1 MRASVA
7 CAVPLHALPG
17 RPGAVAPEAED
28 GRSVRRMSAM
38 TSLPPWAVDPG
49 SLTLTEAQYDGLP
62 DHVRKLIEVID
73 GNVLFCPSGTSEH
86 RDVTRTLA
94 IRLDAARPAQ
104 PCTRVSTGVDV
115 HFIKRRRSDGT
126 LSFRRP
132 DISVYRCMEKD
143 ARLFAR
149 DVLMVVEVVTP
160 ASGYTD
166 TVDKLAEYAYEGIPL
181 YLLAFLGGDPYL
193 KMIQEYRLD
202 WSSRTYQLAVT
213 HMDEL
218 VLQDPFPVRIP
229 FGELGS

>member
-1 MRASVA
+1 
-7 CAVPLHALPG
+7 
-17 RPGAVAPEAED
+17 
-28 GRSVRRMSAM
+28 M

-62 DHVRKLIEVID
+62 GQARKLIEVFD
-73 GNVLFCPSGTSEH
+73 GNVIFCPSGTPEH
-86 RDVTRTLA
+86 GDVTRTLA

-115 HFIKRRRSDGT
+115 HFVKRRRSDGT

-132 DISVYRCMEKD
+132 DISVNRCAEKD
-143 ARLFAR
+143 AKLFAR
-149 DVLMVVEVVTP
+149 DALMVVEVVTP

-166 TVDKLAEYAYEGIPL
+166 TVDKFAEYAYEGDTSLPV

-202 WSSRTYQLAVT
+202 WPTRTYHLVHT

-218 VLQDPFPVRIP
+218 ILEDPFPVRIA
-229 FGELGS
+229 FSQLGG

>member
-1 MRASVA
+1 
-7 CAVPLHALPG
+7 
-17 RPGAVAPEAED
+17 
-28 GRSVRRMSAM
+28 M
-38 TSLPPWAVDPG
+38 TSLPPWAADPG

-62 DHVRKLIEVID
+62 DHVRELIEVID
-73 GNVLFCPSGTSEH
+73 GNVIFCPRGTSEH

-104 PCTRVSTGVDV
+104 PCMRVSPGADV

-132 DISVYRCMEKD
+132 DVSVYRCTEQD
-143 ARLFAR
+143 SRLFAR
-149 DVLMVVEVVTP
+149 DALMVVEVVTP

-166 TVDKLAEYAYEGIPL
+166 TVDKLAEYAYEGIPQ

-202 WSSRTYQLAVT
+202 WPSRTYRLAVT

-218 VLQDPFPVRIP
+218 ILKDPFPVRIT
-229 FGELGS
+229 FRELGH

>member
-1 MRASVA
+1 
-7 CAVPLHALPG
+7 
-17 RPGAVAPEAED
+17 VAPEAED

-73 GNVLFCPSGTSEH
+73 GNVLFCPSSTSEH

-115 HFIKRRRSDGT
+115 HFFKRRRSDGT

-149 DVLMVVEVVTP
+149 DALMVVEVVTP

-166 TVDKLAEYAYEGIPL
+166 TVDKLG
-181 YLLAFLGGDPYL
+181 
-193 KMIQEYRLD
+193 
-202 WSSRTYQLAVT
+202 
-213 HMDEL
+213 
-218 VLQDPFPVRIP
+218 QDSNPRPAA
-229 FGELGS
+229 

>member
-1 MRASVA
+1 
-7 CAVPLHALPG
+7 
-17 RPGAVAPEAED
+17 
-28 GRSVRRMSAM
+28 MSAM
-38 TSLPPWAVDPG
+38 TSLPPWAADPG

-62 DHVRKLIEVID
+62 DRVRKLIEVID
-73 GNVLFCPSGTSEH
+73 GNVIFCPGGTPDH
-86 RDVTRTLA
+86 GDVTRMLA
-94 IRLDAARPAQ
+94 IRLGAARPAQ

-115 HFIKRRRSDGT
+115 HFIKRSRSDGT

-132 DISVYRCMEKD
+132 DISVSRCTEKD
-143 ARLFAR
+143 AKLFAR
-149 DVLMVVEVVTP
+149 DALMVVEVVTP

-202 WSSRTYQLAVT
+202 WPSRTYRLART

-218 VLQDPFPVRIP
+218 TLKDPFPVTIA
-229 FGELGS
+229 FSEIGG